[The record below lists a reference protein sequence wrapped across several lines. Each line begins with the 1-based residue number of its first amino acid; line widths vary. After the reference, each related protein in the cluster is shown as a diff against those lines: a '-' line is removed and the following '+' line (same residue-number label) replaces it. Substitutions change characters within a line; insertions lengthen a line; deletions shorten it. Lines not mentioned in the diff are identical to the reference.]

1 MPRRIFMLDVMTGL
15 VDLDETV
22 AKLLRKSNKKVFI
35 VANKVDN
42 TSRVGLSSEFWS
54 LGLGD
59 VFDIS
64 ASNGSGTGE
73 LLDEIVKEFN
83 KKNSSSLGN
92 YFWW

>member
-1 MPRRIFMLDVMTGL
+1 M
-15 VDLDETV
+15 
-22 AKLLRKSNKKVFI
+22 
-35 VANKVDN
+35 DN

-83 KKNSSSLGN
+83 KKNSSSLNQETNLPHFAIVGKPN
-92 YFWW
+92 VGKSSIYNILTNNKAIILRSPQK